1 MYLTCPADG
10 LSGSWGRAKARSYA
24 HLRLLEGRR
33 EW

>member
-1 MYLTCPADG
+1 MEWACRADG
-10 LSGSWGRAKARSYA
+10 WSGRWGRAKARPYA

>member
-1 MYLTCPADG
+1 MYLACSTDG
-10 LSGSWGRAKARSYA
+10 LSGTWGRTNARPYA